1 MKETDLHKYQLACVQ
16 HIIEHPFCGV
26 FVDMGLGKTISTLT
40 AINYLM
46 FDYCEVNSVLVIA
59 PKRVAESVWQE
70 EAEKWEHTKH
80 LRFSKIIG
88 TAKQRIAA
96 VMETKADIYIISRD
110 NVAWLCAL
118 YGGGKLPFD
127 MVVVDELSS
136 FKSYK
141 SERFKALRGA
151 RPYLKRLV
159 GLTGTPA
166 PNGLIDLWPQ
176 IYLMDRG
183 ERLEKTIS
191 RYRERYFRPGQTNG
205 HVVYSYDLMSDSEY
219 LIHKKIED
227 ICISMKADD
236 YLEMPFRTDNYIKLR
251 MPEAL
256 KKQYD
261 DFEKNKVLDL
271 ISAAETIEQED
282 ENGNSVFVEKP
293 VEVNVVNAAALS
305 NKLLQFANGAIYDEE
320 RNVFPIHDIKLEA
333 LKEIIEDANGQSV
346 LVAWTYQFD
355 RDRIVEYLKKYKP
368 RELKNNKDIEDW
380 NAGKI
385 QVMLAHPASA
395 GHGLNL
401 QAGGS
406 IIVWFGQTWS
416 LELYQQFNARLYR
429 QGQQNHVVINHLI
442 LQGTHDEDVI
452 RALKAKDKKQN
463 ALMNSIK
470 AKIDK
475 YKNICNMGRNGKQ
488 TPVFPEM
495 VKFVNDNV
503 GKVVSSSEILLGKE
517 PGRNS
522 ETAYLYKFVK
532 LGYVEP
538 VDDNSFVK
546 DKTASFKVIKEF
558 PKHYNSVMFMD
569 ELRVANGYIP
579 DNHKRKVY

>member
-1 MKETDLHKYQLACVQ
+1 MLTESNLHNYQKACVK
-16 HIIEHPFCGV
+16 HIITHPFCGV
-26 FVDMGLGKTISTLT
+26 FLDMGLGKTVSTLT

-46 FDYCEVNSVLVIA
+46 NDYCEINSVLVIA

-70 EAEKWEHTKH
+70 EAEKWVHLQH

-88 TAKQRIAA
+88 TQKQRIAA
-96 VMETKADIYIISRD
+96 VMETKADVYIISRD

-127 MVVVDELSS
+127 MIVVDELSS

-141 SERFKALRGA
+141 SVRFKALRGA

-183 ERLEKTIS
+183 DRLEKTIS
-191 RYRERYFRPGQTNG
+191 RYREKYFRPGQTNG
-205 HVVYSYDLMSDSEY
+205 HVVYSYNLMSDSEQ

-236 YLEMPFRTDNYIKLR
+236 YLEMPMRTDNYIKLR
-251 MPEAL
+251 MPDDI

-261 DFEKNKVLDL
+261 DFEKNKILDL
-271 ISAAETIEQED
+271 LNTVETVEEED
-282 ENGNSVFVEKP
+282 EDGNVTLVQKP

-305 NKLLQFANGAIYDEE
+305 NKLLQFANGAVYDEDK
-320 RNVFPIHDIKLEA
+320 NVFPIHNIKLDA
-333 LKEIIEDANGQSV
+333 LKEIVENSNGQSI

-355 RDRIVEYLKKYKP
+355 KDRILEYLKSYKP
-368 RELKNNKDIEDW
+368 RELKTNKDIEDW
-380 NAGKI
+380 NAGRI

-401 QAGGS
+401 QAGGN

-429 QGQQNHVVINHLI
+429 QGQQKGVIIHHLI
-442 LQGTHDEDVI
+442 MKGTHDEDVI
-452 RALKAKDKKQN
+452 QALKAKNKKQN
-463 ALMNSIK
+463 ALMDSIK

-475 YKNICNMGRNGKQ
+475 YK
-488 TPVFPEM
+488 
-495 VKFVNDNV
+495 KF
-503 GKVVSSSEILLGKE
+503 
-517 PGRNS
+517 
-522 ETAYLYKFVK
+522 
-532 LGYVEP
+532 
-538 VDDNSFVK
+538 
-546 DKTASFKVIKEF
+546 
-558 PKHYNSVMFMD
+558 M
-569 ELRVANGYIP
+569 
-579 DNHKRKVY
+579 

>member
-1 MKETDLHKYQLACVQ
+1 MLKRSDLHKYQRACVE
-16 HIIEHPFCGV
+16 HIITHPFCGL
-26 FVDMGLGKTISTLT
+26 FIDMGLGKTATTLT
-40 AINYLM
+40 AIDDLM
-46 FDYCEVNSVLVIA
+46 NDYCEISSVLVIA

-70 EAEKWEHTKH
+70 EAEKWDHLKH

-88 TAKQRIAA
+88 TQKQRIHAIT
-96 VMETKADIYIISRD
+96 ETKADVYIISRD
-110 NVAWLCAL
+110 NVAWLCAM

-205 HVVYSYDLMSDSEY
+205 HVVYSYNLMDDSEK

-251 MPEAL
+251 MPDDL

-271 ISAAETIEQED
+271 FKPEQEYLD
-282 ENGNSVFVEKP
+282 NADKWVDKP
-293 VEVNVVNAAALS
+293 VEINAVNAAALS
-305 NKLLQFANGAIYDEE
+305 NKLLQFANGAVYDEN
-320 RNVFPIHDIKLEA
+320 RKVFPIHDIKLEA

-346 LVAWTYQFD
+346 LVAWTFQFD
-355 RDRIVEYLKKYKP
+355 RDRIMKYLKAYKP
-368 RELKNNKDIEDW
+368 RELKTNKDIEDW

-452 RALKAKDKKQN
+452 RALKAKDRKQN
-463 ALMNSIK
+463 ALIDSIK
-470 AKIDK
+470 AKIGK
-475 YKNICNMGRNGKQ
+475 YK
-488 TPVFPEM
+488 
-495 VKFVNDNV
+495 KF
-503 GKVVSSSEILLGKE
+503 
-517 PGRNS
+517 
-522 ETAYLYKFVK
+522 
-532 LGYVEP
+532 
-538 VDDNSFVK
+538 
-546 DKTASFKVIKEF
+546 
-558 PKHYNSVMFMD
+558 M
-569 ELRVANGYIP
+569 
-579 DNHKRKVY
+579 

>member
-1 MKETDLHKYQLACVQ
+1 MMLRKNDLHKYQQVCVE
-16 HIIEHPFCGV
+16 HIIAHPFCGL
-26 FVDMGLGKTISTLT
+26 FIDMGLGKTATTLT
-40 AINYLM
+40 AIDELM
-46 FDYCEVNSVLVIA
+46 NDYCEINSVLVIA

-70 EAEKWEHTKH
+70 EAEKWEHLKH
-80 LRFSKIIG
+80 LRFSKIAG
-88 TAKQRIAA
+88 SAKQRTEAA
-96 VMETKADIYIISRD
+96 MRTKADIYIISRD
-110 NVAWLCAL
+110 NIAWLCAL

-141 SERFKALRGA
+141 SIRFKALRGA

-191 RYRERYFRPGQTNG
+191 RYREKYFKPGQTNG
-205 HVVYSYDLMSDSEY
+205 HVVYSYNLLSDSEK
-219 LIHKKIED
+219 LIHQKIED

-236 YLEMPFRTDNYIKLR
+236 YLEMPERTDNYIKLQ
-251 MPEAL
+251 MPDGL

-261 DFEKNKVLDL
+261 DFEKNKILDL
-271 ISAAETIEQED
+271 LNTVKTVEEQDKNGDIIEIQ
-282 ENGNSVFVEKP
+282 KP

-305 NKLLQFANGAIYDEE
+305 NKLLQFANGAVYDEN
-320 RNVFPIHDIKLEA
+320 RNVFTVHEIKLEA
-333 LKEIIEDANGQSV
+333 LKEIVEDANGQSV

-355 RDRIVEYLKKYKP
+355 RDRILEYLKSYKP
-368 RELKNNKDIEDW
+368 RELKTGKDIADW

-401 QAGGS
+401 QAGGN

-429 QGQQNHVVINHLI
+429 QGQQKGVVIHHLI
-442 LQGTHDEDVI
+442 MKDTHDEDVI
-452 RALKAKDKKQN
+452 TALKAKDKKQN
-463 ALMNSIK
+463 ALMDSIK

-475 YKNICNMGRNGKQ
+475 YKKYM
-488 TPVFPEM
+488 
-495 VKFVNDNV
+495 
-503 GKVVSSSEILLGKE
+503 
-517 PGRNS
+517 
-522 ETAYLYKFVK
+522 
-532 LGYVEP
+532 
-538 VDDNSFVK
+538 
-546 DKTASFKVIKEF
+546 
-558 PKHYNSVMFMD
+558 
-569 ELRVANGYIP
+569 
-579 DNHKRKVY
+579 

>member
-1 MKETDLHKYQLACVQ
+1 MNERDLHKYQRACVE
-16 HIIEHPFCGV
+16 HIIANPFCGV
-26 FVDMGLGKTISTLT
+26 FLDMGLGKTVSTLT
-40 AINYLM
+40 AINYLI
-46 FDYCEVNSVLVIA
+46 FDYLDVSSVLVIA

-70 EAEKWEHTKH
+70 EAEKWEHLRH

-88 TAKQRIAA
+88 TQRQRMSA
-96 VMETKADIYIISRD
+96 VFDTKADVYIISRD
-110 NVAWLCAL
+110 NIAWLCAL

-136 FKSYK
+136 FKSHK

-151 RPYLKRLV
+151 RPYLKRFV

-191 RYRERYFRPGQTNG
+191 RYREKYFHPGQTNG
-205 HVVYSYDLMSDSEY
+205 HVVYSYNLREDSEEV
-219 LIHKKIED
+219 IHKRIED
-227 ICISMKADD
+227 ICISMKAND
-236 YLEMPFRTDNYIKLR
+236 YLEMPPRTDNYISLG
-251 MPEAL
+251 MPDDL
-256 KKQYD
+256 KKRYH
-261 DFEKNKVLDL
+261 DFEKNKILDL
-271 ISAAETIEQED
+271 LNAVETIEETD
-282 ENGNSVFVEKP
+282 ESGNPVLVEKP
-293 VEVNVVNAAALS
+293 LEVNVVNAAALS

-333 LKEIIEDANGQSV
+333 LKEIVEDANGQSV

-355 RDRIVEYLKKYKP
+355 RDRIKEYLKAYKP
-368 RELKNNKDIEDW
+368 RELKTAKDIEEW
-380 NAGKI
+380 NAGKV

-429 QGQQNHVVINHLI
+429 QGQQRPVVINHLI
-442 LQGTHDEDVI
+442 LRGTHDEDVI
-452 RALKAKDKKQN
+452 EALKDKDRKQS
-463 ALMNSIK
+463 ALMDSIK

-475 YKNICNMGRNGKQ
+475 YK
-488 TPVFPEM
+488 
-495 VKFVNDNV
+495 KF
-503 GKVVSSSEILLGKE
+503 
-517 PGRNS
+517 
-522 ETAYLYKFVK
+522 
-532 LGYVEP
+532 
-538 VDDNSFVK
+538 
-546 DKTASFKVIKEF
+546 
-558 PKHYNSVMFMD
+558 M
-569 ELRVANGYIP
+569 
-579 DNHKRKVY
+579 

>member
-1 MKETDLHKYQLACVQ
+1 MLERNDLHNYQKACVE
-16 HIIEHPFCGV
+16 HIITHPYCGL
-26 FVDMGLGKTISTLT
+26 FIDMGLGKTATTLT
-40 AINYLM
+40 AISDLM
-46 FDYCEVNSVLVIA
+46 YDYCEINSVLVIA

-70 EAEKWEHTKH
+70 EAEKWVHLQH

-88 TAKQRIAA
+88 TQKQRIAA
-96 VMETKADIYIISRD
+96 IMETKADIYMISRD

-141 SERFKALRGA
+141 SVRFKALRGA

-183 ERLEKTIS
+183 DRLEKTIS
-191 RYRERYFRPGQTNG
+191 RYREKYFRPGQTNG
-205 HVVYSYDLMSDSEY
+205 HVVYSYNLMSDSEQ
-219 LIHKKIED
+219 LIHKRIED

-236 YLEMPFRTDNYIKLR
+236 YLEMPLRTDNYIRLR
-251 MPEAL
+251 MPDDI

-261 DFEKNKVLDL
+261 DFEKNKILDL
-271 ISAAETIEQED
+271 LNTVETTEEED
-282 ENGNSVFVEKP
+282 EDGNVKLVQKP
-293 VEVNVVNAAALS
+293 VEVNAVNAAALS
-305 NKLLQFANGAIYDEE
+305 NKLLQFANGAVYDEDK
-320 RNVFPIHDIKLEA
+320 NVFPIHSIKLDA
-333 LKEIIEDANGQSV
+333 LKEIVENSNGQSI

-355 RDRIVEYLKKYKP
+355 KDRILEYLKSYKP
-368 RELKNNKDIEDW
+368 RELKTNKDIEDW
-380 NAGKI
+380 NAGRI

-401 QAGGS
+401 QAGGN

-429 QGQQNHVVINHLI
+429 QGQQKGVIIHHLI
-442 LQGTHDEDVI
+442 MKGTHDEDVI
-452 RALKAKDKKQN
+452 QALKAKNKKQN
-463 ALMNSIK
+463 ALIDSIK

-475 YKNICNMGRNGKQ
+475 YK
-488 TPVFPEM
+488 
-495 VKFVNDNV
+495 KF
-503 GKVVSSSEILLGKE
+503 
-517 PGRNS
+517 
-522 ETAYLYKFVK
+522 
-532 LGYVEP
+532 
-538 VDDNSFVK
+538 
-546 DKTASFKVIKEF
+546 
-558 PKHYNSVMFMD
+558 M
-569 ELRVANGYIP
+569 
-579 DNHKRKVY
+579 

>member
-1 MKETDLHKYQLACVQ
+1 MLAESNLHNYQKACVE
-16 HIIEHPFCGV
+16 HIITHPFCGV
-26 FVDMGLGKTISTLT
+26 FLDMGLGKTVSTLT

-46 FDYCEVNSVLVIA
+46 NDYCEINSVLVIA

-70 EAEKWEHTKH
+70 EAEKWAHLRH

-88 TAKQRIAA
+88 TQKQRIAA
-96 VMETKADIYIISRD
+96 VMETRADVYIISRD

-141 SERFKALRGA
+141 SVRFKALRGA

-183 ERLEKTIS
+183 DRLEKTIS
-191 RYRERYFRPGQTNG
+191 RYREKYFRPGQTNG
-205 HVVYSYDLMSDSEY
+205 HVVYSYNLMSDSEQ
-219 LIHKKIED
+219 LIHKRIED

-236 YLEMPFRTDNYIKLR
+236 YLEMPMRTDNYIKLR
-251 MPEAL
+251 MPDDI

-271 ISAAETIEQED
+271 FKPEQEYL
-282 ENGNSVFVEKP
+282 ENVDKWVDKP
-293 VEVNVVNAAALS
+293 VEINAVNAAALS
-305 NKLLQFANGAIYDEE
+305 NKLLQFANGAVYDEN
-320 RNVFPIHDIKLEA
+320 RKVFPIHDIKLEA

-346 LVAWTYQFD
+346 LVAWTFQFD
-355 RDRIVEYLKKYKP
+355 RDRIMDYLKKYKP
-368 RELKNNKDIEDW
+368 RELKTNKDIEDW

-401 QAGGS
+401 QAGGN

-429 QGQQNHVVINHLI
+429 QGQQKGVIVHHLI
-442 LQGTHDEDVI
+442 IKGTHDEDVI
-452 RALKAKDKKQN
+452 QAIKTKDKKQN
-463 ALMNSIK
+463 ALMDSIK

-475 YKNICNMGRNGKQ
+475 YK
-488 TPVFPEM
+488 
-495 VKFVNDNV
+495 KF
-503 GKVVSSSEILLGKE
+503 
-517 PGRNS
+517 
-522 ETAYLYKFVK
+522 
-532 LGYVEP
+532 
-538 VDDNSFVK
+538 
-546 DKTASFKVIKEF
+546 
-558 PKHYNSVMFMD
+558 M
-569 ELRVANGYIP
+569 
-579 DNHKRKVY
+579 

>member
-1 MKETDLHKYQLACVQ
+1 MLTESNLHNYQKACVE
-16 HIIEHPFCGV
+16 HIITHPFCGV
-26 FVDMGLGKTISTLT
+26 FLDMGLGKTVSTLT

-46 FDYCEVNSVLVIA
+46 NDYCEINSVLVIA

-70 EAEKWEHTKH
+70 EAEKWAHLRH

-88 TAKQRIAA
+88 TQKQRIAA
-96 VMETKADIYIISRD
+96 VMETKADVYIISRD

-118 YGGGKLPFD
+118 YGGSKLPFD

-141 SERFKALRGA
+141 SVRFKALRGV

-183 ERLEKTIS
+183 DRLEKTIS
-191 RYRERYFRPGQTNG
+191 RYREKYFRPGQTNG
-205 HVVYSYDLMSDSEY
+205 HVVYSYNLMSDSEQ

-236 YLEMPFRTDNYIKLR
+236 YLEMPMRTDNYIKLR
-251 MPEAL
+251 MPDDI

-261 DFEKNKVLDL
+261 DFEKNKILDL
-271 ISAAETIEQED
+271 LNTVETVEEED
-282 ENGNSVFVEKP
+282 EDGNVTLVQKP

-305 NKLLQFANGAIYDEE
+305 NKLLQFANGAVYDEDK
-320 RNVFPIHDIKLEA
+320 NVFPIHNIKLDA
-333 LKEIIEDANGQSV
+333 LKEIVENSNGQSI

-355 RDRIVEYLKKYKP
+355 KDRILEYLKSYKP
-368 RELKNNKDIEDW
+368 RELKTNKDIEDW
-380 NAGKI
+380 NAGRI

-401 QAGGS
+401 QAGGN
-406 IIVWFGQTWS
+406 IVVWFGQTWS

-429 QGQQNHVVINHLI
+429 QGQQKGVIIHHLI
-442 LQGTHDEDVI
+442 MKGTHDEDVI
-452 RALKAKDKKQN
+452 QALKAKNKKQN
-463 ALMNSIK
+463 ALMDSIK

-475 YKNICNMGRNGKQ
+475 YK
-488 TPVFPEM
+488 
-495 VKFVNDNV
+495 KF
-503 GKVVSSSEILLGKE
+503 
-517 PGRNS
+517 
-522 ETAYLYKFVK
+522 
-532 LGYVEP
+532 
-538 VDDNSFVK
+538 
-546 DKTASFKVIKEF
+546 
-558 PKHYNSVMFMD
+558 M
-569 ELRVANGYIP
+569 
-579 DNHKRKVY
+579 

>member
-1 MKETDLHKYQLACVQ
+1 MKETDLHKYQKACVE
-16 HIIEHPFCGV
+16 HIITHPFCGV
-26 FVDMGLGKTISTLT
+26 FLDMGLGKTVSTLT
-40 AINYLM
+40 AINYLV
-46 FDYCEVNSVLVIA
+46 FDYLEINSVLVIA

-70 EAEKWEHTKH
+70 EAEKWDHLKH
-80 LRFSKIIG
+80 LSFSKIIG
-88 TAKQRIAA
+88 SAKQRISA
-96 VMETKADIYIISRD
+96 VMDTKADIYIISRD

-127 MVVVDELSS
+127 MVVIDELSS

-191 RYRERYFRPGQTNG
+191 RYREKYFRPGQTNG

-227 ICISMKADD
+227 ICISMKAND
-236 YLEMPFRTDNYIKLR
+236 YLEMPERTDNYIKLK
-251 MPEAL
+251 MPEQI

-271 ISAAETIEQED
+271 FKSEQEYLD
-282 ENGNSVFVEKP
+282 NADKWVDKP
-293 VEVNVVNAAALS
+293 VEINAVNAAALS
-305 NKLLQFANGAIYDEE
+305 NKLLQFANGAVYDEN
-320 RNVFPIHDIKLEA
+320 RKVFPIHDIKLEA

-346 LVAWTYQFD
+346 LVAWTFQFD
-355 RDRIVEYLKKYKP
+355 RDRIMDYLKKYKP
-368 RELKNNKDIEDW
+368 RELKTNKDIEDW

-401 QAGGS
+401 QAGGNL
-406 IIVWFGQTWS
+406 IVWFGQTWS

-429 QGQQNHVVINHLI
+429 QGQKNHVIINHLI

-452 RALKAKDKKQN
+452 RALKSKDKKQN
-463 ALMNSIK
+463 ALMDSIK

-475 YKNICNMGRNGKQ
+475 YKKYM
-488 TPVFPEM
+488 
-495 VKFVNDNV
+495 
-503 GKVVSSSEILLGKE
+503 
-517 PGRNS
+517 
-522 ETAYLYKFVK
+522 
-532 LGYVEP
+532 
-538 VDDNSFVK
+538 
-546 DKTASFKVIKEF
+546 
-558 PKHYNSVMFMD
+558 
-569 ELRVANGYIP
+569 
-579 DNHKRKVY
+579 

>member
-1 MKETDLHKYQLACVQ
+1 MLTENNLHSYQKACVE
-16 HIIEHPFCGV
+16 HIITHPFCGV
-26 FVDMGLGKTISTLT
+26 FLDMGLGKTVSTLT

-46 FDYCEVNSVLVIA
+46 NDYCEINSVLVIA

-70 EAEKWEHTKH
+70 EAEKWAHLQH

-88 TAKQRIAA
+88 TQKQRIAA
-96 VMETKADIYIISRD
+96 VMETKADVYIISRD

-118 YGGGKLPFD
+118 YGGSKLPFD
-127 MVVVDELSS
+127 MIVVDELSS

-141 SERFKALRGA
+141 SVRFKALRGA

-183 ERLEKTIS
+183 DRLEKTIS
-191 RYRERYFRPGQTNG
+191 RYREKYFRPGQTNG
-205 HVVYSYDLMSDSEY
+205 HVVYSYNLMSDSEQ

-236 YLEMPFRTDNYIKLR
+236 YLEMPMRTDNYIKLR
-251 MPEAL
+251 MPDNI

-261 DFEKNKVLDL
+261 DFEKNKILDL
-271 ISAAETIEQED
+271 LNTVETVEEKDED
-282 ENGNSVFVEKP
+282 GNVTLVQKP

-305 NKLLQFANGAIYDEE
+305 NKLLQFANGAVYDEDK
-320 RNVFPIHDIKLEA
+320 NVFPIHNIKLDA
-333 LKEIIEDANGQSV
+333 LKEIVENSNGQSI

-355 RDRIVEYLKKYKP
+355 KDRILEYLKSYKP
-368 RELKNNKDIEDW
+368 RELKTNKDIEDW
-380 NAGKI
+380 NAGRI

-401 QAGGS
+401 QAGGN

-429 QGQQNHVVINHLI
+429 QGQQKGVIIHHLI
-442 LQGTHDEDVI
+442 MKGTHDEDVI
-452 RALKAKDKKQN
+452 QALKAKNKKQN
-463 ALMNSIK
+463 ALMDSIK
-470 AKIDK
+470 AKINK
-475 YKNICNMGRNGKQ
+475 YK
-488 TPVFPEM
+488 
-495 VKFVNDNV
+495 KF
-503 GKVVSSSEILLGKE
+503 
-517 PGRNS
+517 
-522 ETAYLYKFVK
+522 
-532 LGYVEP
+532 
-538 VDDNSFVK
+538 
-546 DKTASFKVIKEF
+546 
-558 PKHYNSVMFMD
+558 M
-569 ELRVANGYIP
+569 
-579 DNHKRKVY
+579 